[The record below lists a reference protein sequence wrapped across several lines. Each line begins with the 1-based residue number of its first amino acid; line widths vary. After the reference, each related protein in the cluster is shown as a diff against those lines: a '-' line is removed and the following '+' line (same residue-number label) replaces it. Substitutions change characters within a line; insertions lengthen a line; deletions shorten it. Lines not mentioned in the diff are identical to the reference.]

1 MIECNRLYR
10 VSSMLEGSYCIWLE
24 ATEEEDMFLVHDHG
38 ESYYMTLD
46 EIESQ
51 FDIIG

>member
-10 VSSMLEGSYCIWLE
+10 VNSMLEGSYCIWLE

-38 ESYYMTLD
+38 ECCYMTLD